1 MFNKKLK
8 NRIEELEKDLR
19 AARNDNSAAYELV
32 DNANK
37 KVEDATKYIEE
48 KEHKIK
54 QLTADLDIL
63 KSEREEIREKC
74 ENAVDKDALLQLYMM
89 KNHDLEMQINDL
101 MSRLSDSLN
110 VNSTLLI
117 SQSIN
122 NSRNALIMQECCY
135 PHSYSI
141 F

>member
-8 NRIEELEKDLR
+8 RRIETLETDLR
-19 AARNDNSAAYELV
+19 MARKDNSALYEQI
-32 DNANK
+32 NSARK
-37 KVEDATKYIEE
+37 KVEDVTKYIEE
-48 KEHKIK
+48 KERKIK

-63 KSEREEIREKC
+63 KSEREEIREKY

-101 MSRLSDSLN
+101 RSRLSDSL
-110 VNSTLLI
+110 
-117 SQSIN
+117 SIN
-122 NSRNALIMQECCY
+122 YALLLSQPIYDIRTSSMMQQCY
-135 PHSYSI
+135 YPRSYNI

>member
-8 NRIEELEKDLR
+8 RRIEELEKDLR
-19 AARNDNSAAYELV
+19 MARNDESAVCELL
-32 DNANK
+32 DSANK
-37 KVEDATKYIEE
+37 RVEDANKYVEE
-48 KEHKIK
+48 KERKIK

-74 ENAVDKDALLQLYMM
+74 ENAVDKDALIELYMM

-101 MSRLSDSLN
+101 RSRLSDALN
-110 VNSTLLI
+110 LNSSIYSSMLLG
-117 SQSIN
+117 QSIHN
-122 NSRNALIMQECCY
+122 TRTALMIQQGL
-135 PHSYSI
+135 I

>member
-63 KSEREEIREKC
+63 KNEREEIREKC
-74 ENAVDKDALLQLYMM
+74 ENAVDKDALLKLYMM

-101 MSRLSDSLN
+101 RSRLSDALN
-110 VNSTLLI
+110 LNSYMTSSMLL
-117 SQSIN
+117 SQSIYN
-122 NSRNALIMQECCY
+122 TRMIQQCR
-135 PHSYSI
+135 I

>member
-8 NRIEELEKDLR
+8 HRIEELERDLR
-19 AARNDNSAAYELV
+19 MERNDNIKARELAIS
-32 DNANK
+32 ANK
-37 KVEDATKYIEE
+37 RVEDANKYVEE
-48 KEHKIK
+48 KEREIK

-63 KSEREEIREKC
+63 KNEREEIREKC

-101 MSRLSDSLN
+101 RNRLSDVLKLN
-110 VNSTLLI
+110 SSMLL
-117 SQSIN
+117 SQSIYN
-122 NSRNALIMQECCY
+122 NTRTALMIQQSR
-135 PHSYSI
+135 I